1 MELNVRPLGRT
12 ISVEPGANLLET
24 LRAAD
29 VPISYSCMAGR
40 CGICRCTVVQGHLL
54 AANGDLR
61 QPMTGEGEQVLA
73 CQSTLTGPVS
83 IEIPEPDE
91 IVVHSAKTLKATVAA
106 ITDETHDIRRILLK
120 CTKPLDFSPG
130 QYATLQFGPDLV
142 RPYSMAGLPGDEYLE
157 FHVRLVPGGRV
168 SPYVFETLKVGDA
181 VKVSGPLG
189 ASYLR
194 RAHTGPIL
202 LVAGGTGLAPVLS
215 ILRGALAA
223 EMANPIHLYFGV
235 RTERDLYCV
244 DRLRQFTEAHP
255 RISTRLV
262 VSHGPVPAGMR
273 GGLVTDA
280 ITADWPSL
288 EGFRTWLCG
297 APAMVEAAT
306 IVVKRLGIPLEHIYA
321 DAFYSTGY

>member
-12 ISVEPGANLLET
+12 LSAEPGANLLET

-29 VPISYSCMAGR
+29 IPISYSCMAGR
-40 CGICRCTVVQGHLL
+40 CGVCRCKVVQGQVLST
-54 AANGDLR
+54 NGELR
-61 QPMTGEGEQVLA
+61 QPMTGAGEQVLA

-91 IVVHSAKTLKATVAA
+91 IVVHTAKILKATVAE
-106 ITDETHDIRRILLK
+106 ISDETHDIRRILLRPA
-120 CTKPLDFSPG
+120 KPLDFSPG

-142 RPYSMAGLPGDEYLE
+142 RPYSMAGLPGDEFLE

-181 VKVSGPLG
+181 IRVSGPLG

-194 RAHTGPIL
+194 RTHTGPIL

-215 ILRGALAA
+215 ILRGIVA
-223 EMANPIHLYFGV
+223 EGMPNPVALYFGV
-235 RTERDLYCV
+235 RTERDLYGI
-244 DRLRQFTEAHP
+244 DRLRALAEAHP
-255 RISTRLV
+255 QIALHPV
-262 VSHGPVPAGMR
+262 VAHGPVPAGMR
-273 GGLVTDA
+273 SGLVTDA
-280 ITADWPSL
+280 IAADHRSL
-288 EGFRTWLCG
+288 EGYRTWLCG

-306 IVVKRLGIPLEHIYA
+306 IVVKRLGIPLEHVYA